1 MKFTKYF
8 IIACCVIFVG
18 CEEQAKTSGYYEANP
33 YIAGKVLKDCSRAE
47 SLPKGSQAEENCENA
62 LSVAQKVVNDFSN
75 DNNKIDIKR
84 QIYHGFANK
93 EVGFLDIDY
102 KLANLAPLYKECKS
116 NKHKKE
122 YINER
127 YDFACKIVLPDFM
140 NIIEDNDFINSYRTF
155 LENLRSDI
163 EGYII
168 DIDTEEQ
175 LNDQAVAS
183 KIKAK
188 FKLKIG
194 SDGYLYGD
202 ILECLKFRVDFSELI
217 VKENDDIG
225 DICYDISKGI
235 EKKDPATQ
243 AVRIAT
249 NLFSL
254 ISDLKSYYISQD
266 IFLENDWSMMTGVSI
281 TKIQNNQYVLSND
294 INKCLTIRAI
304 KEGHNGHILKIE
316 QNGQA
321 NKKCR
326 RIYEDSTISKLIN
339 QNIRLGR

>member
-33 YIAGKVLKDCSRAE
+33 YMAGKVLKDCSRAE

-62 LSVAQKVVNDFSN
+62 LSVAQKVVNDFRN
-75 DNNKIDIKR
+75 DNNKMDIKR

-93 EVGFLDIDY
+93 EVDFLDIGY
-102 KLANLAPLYKECKS
+102 KLANLTPIYKECKS

-127 YDFACKIVLPDFM
+127 YDFTCKMVLPDFM
-140 NIIEDNDFINSYRTF
+140 NIIEDNEFINSYRTF

-175 LNDQAVAS
+175 LNDQAITS

-202 ILECLKFRVDFSELI
+202 ILECLKFRVDSSELI
-217 VKENDDIG
+217 VKENEDIR
-225 DICYDISKGI
+225 DICYSISRGLDE
-235 EKKDPATQ
+235 EKDLAMQ
-243 AVRIAT
+243 I
-249 NLFSL
+249 SL
-254 ISDLKSYYISQD
+254 LSTYLSSFISDLYAYYNAIG
-266 IFLENDWSMMTGVSI
+266 FLENDWSMMTNVPI

-294 INKCLTIRAI
+294 INKCLTINAI
-304 KEGHNGHILKIE
+304 KKGYDEYILKIE

-326 RIYEDSTISKLIN
+326 RIYRDNTISELIN
-339 QNIRLGR
+339 QNIRFGR